1 MCAEIRREPRALAP
15 GPGPLSPGARLLIL
29 LVRGYQLLLSPWLGG
44 SCRFEPSCS
53 QYAVQ
58 ALARFG
64 ALRGGW
70 LALRR
75 LGRCHPWATPGP
87 DPVPTGLPGPQR
99 DREG

>member
-1 MCAEIRREPRALAP
+1 MCAGLGPESRAVVPAP
-15 GPGPLSPGARLLIL
+15 GPTSPGARVLIL
-29 LVRGYQLLLSPWLGG
+29 LVRSYQLLLSPWLGG
-44 SCRFEPSCS
+44 NCRFEPSCS

-70 LALRR
+70 LAVRR

-87 DPVPTGLPGPQR
+87 DPVPDGLPGPRR
-99 DREG
+99 DRAA